1 MTVRKLPTGGAAV
14 MAVGAPWGSHDV
26 NKGVTKTALL
36 RARLRTL
43 RHKKSE
49 ILRVCNT
56 SRQTAPW
63 LGLWQGKQNFNE

>member
-1 MTVRKLPTGGAAV
+1 

-26 NKGVTKTALL
+26 NKGVTETALL

-43 RHKKSE
+43 RHKKYE

-56 SRQTAPW
+56 SRQAAP
-63 LGLWQGKQNFNE
+63 